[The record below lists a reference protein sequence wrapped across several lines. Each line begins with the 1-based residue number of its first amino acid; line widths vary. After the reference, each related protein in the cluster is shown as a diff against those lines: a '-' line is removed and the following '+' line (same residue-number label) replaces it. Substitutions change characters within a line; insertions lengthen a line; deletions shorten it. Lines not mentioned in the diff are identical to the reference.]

1 MATVTIGTRVVGDGE
16 PCFLIAEIGINHNG
30 DLGIAKK
37 LITAA
42 AVAGCDAVK
51 FQKRTPELCVPP
63 EQRALLR
70 ETPWGVMTYLDYKHR
85 IEFGHEDYAEIDA
98 WCREHGMIWFA
109 SCWDAPS
116 VDFIEAF
123 EPVCYKV
130 PSALLT
136 DDDLLRRLR
145 RTGRPV
151 MLSTGMSTMEEVRH
165 AVALLDAERL
175 LLAQSTSSYPCPPD
189 DLNLRVIQ
197 TLHAEFDCPIGY
209 SGHET
214 GLQTTYAAVTLGAS
228 FVERHITLD
237 RAMWGTDQAA
247 SVESGGLIRL
257 VRDIRTIERA
267 MGDGVKRLYQSELP
281 ARQRLRRVI
290 TA

>member
-63 EQRALLR
+63 EQRSLMR
-70 ETPWGVMTYLDYKHR
+70 ETPWGVMTYLDYKQR

-98 WCREHGMIWFA
+98 WCREHGLIWFA

-123 EPVCYKV
+123 DPVCYKV

-151 MLSTGMSTMEEVRH
+151 MLSTGMSTMDEVRH
-165 AVALLDAERL
+165 AVGLLNADRL

-197 TLHAEFDCPIGY
+197 TLRTEFDCPIGY

-267 MGDGVKRLYQSELP
+267 MGDGVKRLYDSELP